1 MRITLVIMLALFFG
15 GCYQKNNNISNKD
28 CTEKDSV
35 YDKVLKQKVALS
47 LNRPPSVDDVNVF
60 MKNRTYDDFENLC
73 QKFINADLLFEEM
86 IYALV
91 AVDKFNISKGYYQ
104 LAFCLTDGFSNSKVS
119 QHSYEMASHY
129 LSIGTKTGDD
139 SSKNGQKTLK
149 HIAENKELLKP
160 GISDKNSILNL
171 KHNTLSGSISDYK
184 ELKKQLYDNNQ
195 HATLFYYAFII
206 ADRFGYDQAKQ
217 DLLHILSVF
226 YKDNYLGDLGVE
238 AVYFCDII
246 RRS

>member
-1 MRITLVIMLALFFG
+1 MLALFFG

-60 MKNRTYDDFENLC
+60 MRNRTYDDFENLC

-104 LAFCLTDGFSNSKVS
+104 LALAITS
-119 QHSYEMASHY
+119 QLAQ
-129 LSIGTKTGDD
+129 
-139 SSKNGQKTLK
+139 NK
-149 HIAENKELLKP
+149 H
-160 GISDKNSILNL
+160 
-171 KHNTLSGSISDYK
+171 
-184 ELKKQLYDNNQ
+184 LY
-195 HATLFYYAFII
+195 I
-206 ADRFGYDQAKQ
+206 
-217 DLLHILSVF
+217 
-226 YKDNYLGDLGVE
+226 
-238 AVYFCDII
+238 
-246 RRS
+246 